1 MTTASVTAPTNLSHR
16 AARQHSRGRSL
27 GQWLV
32 LFCVLVAVSL
42 YGVTSAVVTLLGS
55 YHTHT
60 SADAGE
66 AAGMVLEDFRRIDH
80 AYDTLG
86 LTRPHMHAESHLSLQ
101 RHHHDSDDATVQS
114 IDAGAEDPVG
124 DGAAASAIGMLAMML
139 CGFGLLMLT
148 APLAR
153 SVRWTLIGCPA
164 IPSGHAHLLERPPRT

>member
-1 MTTASVTAPTNLSHR
+1 MRLLKSQRTCMAHRRSV
-16 AARQHSRGRSL
+16 

-32 LFCVLVAVSL
+32 LLCVLVAVSL
-42 YGVTSAVVTLLGS
+42 YGVTSTVVTLLGS

-86 LTRPHMHAESHLSLQ
+86 LTRPHTHTHAESHLSLQ

-114 IDAGAEDPVG
+114 IDAAAEDPVG
-124 DGAAASAIGMLAMML
+124 DAAAASAIGVLAMMF
-139 CGFGLLMLT
+139 CGFGLLVLT

-164 IPSGHAHLLERPPRT
+164 IPSGHAHLLERPPRN